1 MRSAPARFAASL
13 AGERILNRR
22 IPTSRILKISA
33 ARKTRASAPAIYGLL
48 LAALLCSNA
57 TFPKVR
63 SLVGVQSSAEKPIQR
78 MVAITVDDLPGAE
91 PGTDHA
97 IGNLKELERINRAIP
112 AALRAHHVPGIGFVN
127 EWKLQVDGQRDARAA
142 LLEMWLDAGMSLGNH
157 TYSHADFQITP
168 LDRYEDETIRG
179 EVITRA
185 LMSAAGQ
192 KEKYFRHPFLNTG
205 PTAEAKSAFEAFLK
219 DRGYRV
225 APVTVDP
232 SDYMFNDILGE
243 SAEKKDKELGEKAKK
258 EYLAYANLVF
268 VYEELESRNLF
279 QREIPQ
285 VLLIHDSDLN
295 AECLDALLTQLE
307 KRGYKFISLDD
318 ALADPA
324 YATPDLFVGG
334 VGISWLTRW
343 KLAFG
348 QKPDYQNSPEPPK
361 WVQQGFE
368 EIRSAHAKQ
377 QASR

>member
-1 MRSAPARFAASL
+1 MRPAPARFAASI
-13 AGERILNRR
+13 AGERILNHRS
-22 IPTSRILKISA
+22 TFLKNGLAKKI
-33 ARKTRASAPAIYGLL
+33 RGPAPAIYSLL
-48 LAALLCSNA
+48 LAALLCSTAALSN
-57 TFPKVR
+57 VR
-63 SLVGVQSSAEKPIQR
+63 SLVHAQSSAEKPTQR
-78 MVAITVDDLPGAE
+78 TVAITVDDLPGAE

-97 IGNLKELERINRAIP
+97 IGNLKELEHINRAIP

-157 TYSHADFQITP
+157 TYSHPDFQTTP

-179 EVITRA
+179 EVVTRA

-243 SAEKKDKELGEKAKK
+243 SVEKKDKELGEKAKK
-258 EYLAYANLVF
+258 EYLEYANTVF
-268 VYEELESRNLF
+268 AYEEQESINLF

-368 EIRSAHAKQ
+368 EIRNAHSKQ

>member
-1 MRSAPARFAASL
+1 MRSAPARFAASI
-13 AGERILNRR
+13 AGERILND
-22 IPTSRILKISA
+22 RILEKRPA
-33 ARKTRASAPAIYGLL
+33 KKTQATSPAIYNFLL
-48 LAALLCSNA
+48 VALLCGSAALLN
-57 TFPKVR
+57 VR
-63 SLVGVQSSAEKPIQR
+63 SLVGAQSSPEKPTQR
-78 MVAITVDDLPGAE
+78 TVAITVDDLPGAE

-97 IGNLKELERINRAIP
+97 IGNLKELEHINRAIP

-142 LLEMWLDAGMSLGNH
+142 LLQMWLDAGMSLGNH
-157 TYSHADFQITP
+157 TYSHPDFQTTP
-168 LDRYEDETIRG
+168 LDRYEDETILG
-179 EVITRA
+179 EVVTRA

-192 KEKYFRHPFLNTG
+192 KEKHFRHPFLNTG
-205 PTAEAKSAFEAFLK
+205 PTAEAKAAFEAFLK

-258 EYLAYANLVF
+258 EYLVYANIVF
-268 VYEELESRNLF
+268 AYEEEESRNLF

-295 AECLDALLTQLE
+295 AECLDALLSQLE

-377 QASR
+377 

>member
-1 MRSAPARFAASL
+1 MRPAPARFAAGV
-13 AGERILNRR
+13 AGERILNHR
-22 IPTSRILKISA
+22 IPTGRILKKSPA
-33 ARKTRASAPAIYGLL
+33 KKTRVPVPAIYSFL
-48 LAALLCSNA
+48 LAALLCSSA
-57 TFPKVR
+57 AFPNVA
-63 SLVGVQSSAEKPIQR
+63 SLASVQSSAEKPIQR

-91 PGTDHA
+91 PGTDHT
-97 IGNLKELERINRAIP
+97 IGNLKELEHINRAIP

-142 LLEMWLDAGMSLGNH
+142 LLEMWLDAGMALGNH
-157 TYSHADFQITP
+157 TYSHPDFQTTP

-179 EVITRA
+179 EVVTRA

-219 DRGYRV
+219 ERGYRI

-258 EYLAYANLVF
+258 EYLAYANIVF
-268 VYEELESRNLF
+268 TYEEQESRNLF

-295 AECLDALLTQLE
+295 AEYLDALLTQLE

-348 QKPDYQNSPEPPK
+348 QKPDYQNSPDPPK
-361 WVQQGFE
+361 WVQEGFE
-368 EIRSAHAKQ
+368 RIRSAHANP

>member
-1 MRSAPARFAASL
+1 MRPAPARFAASI
-13 AGERILNRR
+13 AGERILNHR
-22 IPTSRILKISA
+22 IPTGRILK
-33 ARKTRASAPAIYGLL
+33 KTRAKKTRVPAPAVYGFL
-48 LAALLCSNA
+48 LAALLCSSA
-57 TFPKVR
+57 AFPNVR
-63 SLVGVQSSAEKPIQR
+63 SLVGVQSLAEKPIQR

-97 IGNLKELERINRAIP
+97 VGELKELEHINRAIP

-127 EWKLQVDGQRDARAA
+127 EWKLQVDGQRDARAT
-142 LLEMWLDAGMSLGNH
+142 LLQMWLDAGMSLGNH
-157 TYSHADFQITP
+157 TYSHPDFQTTP

-179 EVITRA
+179 EVVTRA

-205 PTAEAKSAFEAFLK
+205 PTAETKSAFEAFLK

-243 SAEKKDKELGEKAKK
+243 SAEKKDKELGEKAKR
-258 EYLAYANLVF
+258 EYLEYANTVF
-268 VYEELESRNLF
+268 AYEEQESRNLF

-295 AECLDALLTQLE
+295 AECLDALLAQLE

-343 KLAFG
+343 KLSFG
-348 QKPDYQNSPEPPK
+348 QKPDYQNGPDPPK
-361 WVQQGFE
+361 WVQKRFE
-368 EIRSAHAKQ
+368 QIRSSHPKQ
-377 QASR
+377 

>member
-1 MRSAPARFAASL
+1 
-13 AGERILNRR
+13 
-22 IPTSRILKISA
+22 
-33 ARKTRASAPAIYGLL
+33 
-48 LAALLCSNA
+48 
-57 TFPKVR
+57 VR
-63 SLVGVQSSAEKPIQR
+63 SPVGVQSSAEKPIQR

-157 TYSHADFQITP
+157 TYFHPDFQTTP

-258 EYLAYANLVF
+258 EYLVYANIVF
-268 VYEELESRNLF
+268 AYEEQESRNLF

-334 VGISWLTRW
+334 IGISWLTRW

>member
-1 MRSAPARFAASL
+1 MRPAPAGFAASI
-13 AGERILNRR
+13 AGEPILNHRILEKRPAKKNR
-22 IPTSRILKISA
+22 IPP
-33 ARKTRASAPAIYGLL
+33 PAIYSFL
-48 LAALLCSNA
+48 LAALLCSSAALPN
-57 TFPKVR
+57 VR
-63 SLVGVQSSAEKPIQR
+63 SLSRKQTAAETPIHR
-78 MVAITVDDLPGAE
+78 TVAITVDDLPGAE

-97 IGNLKELERINRAIP
+97 IGNLKELEHINRAIP

-142 LLEMWLDAGMSLGNH
+142 LLQMWLDAGMSLGNH
-157 TYSHADFQITP
+157 TYSHPDFQTTP

-179 EVITRA
+179 EVVTRA

-205 PTAEAKSAFEAFLK
+205 PTAETKSAFEAFLK
-219 DRGYRV
+219 ERGYRV

-243 SAEKKDKELGEKAKK
+243 SAEKKDKELGERAKK
-258 EYLAYANLVF
+258 EYLAYANTVF
-268 VYEELESRNLF
+268 AYEEQESRNLF

-307 KRGYKFISLDD
+307 NRGYKFISLDD

-324 YATPDLFVGG
+324 YATPDLFVGD

-361 WVQQGFE
+361 WVQEGFE
-368 EIRSAHAKQ
+368 RIRSAHSKQ
-377 QASR
+377 QESRQ

>member
-1 MRSAPARFAASL
+1 MRSAATRFAAST
-13 AGERILNRR
+13 AGERILNH
-22 IPTSRILKISA
+22 RILKKTS
-33 ARKTRASAPAIYGLL
+33 ARKTRVQSPAIYSFLL
-48 LAALLCSNA
+48 VALLCSSAALPN
-57 TFPKVR
+57 VR
-63 SLVGVQSSAEKPIQR
+63 SLVGVQSSAEKPTQR
-78 MVAITVDDLPGAE
+78 TVAITVDDLPGAE

-97 IGNLKELERINRAIP
+97 IGNLQELERINRAIP
-112 AALRAHHVPGIGFVN
+112 AAMRAHHVPGIGFVN
-127 EWKLQVDGQRDARAA
+127 EWKLQVDGQRDARAG
-142 LLEMWLDAGMSLGNH
+142 LLQMWLNAGMSLGNH
-157 TYSHADFQITP
+157 TYSHPDFQTTP

-179 EVITRA
+179 EVVTRA

-205 PTAEAKSAFEAFLK
+205 PTAEAKSAFEAFLN
-219 DRGYRV
+219 DRGYRI

-243 SAEKKDKELGEKAKK
+243 SAERKDKELGEKAKR
-258 EYLAYANLVF
+258 EYLAYANVVF
-268 VYEELESRNLF
+268 AYEEQESKNLF
-279 QREIPQ
+279 QREISQ
-285 VLLIHDSDLN
+285 VLLIHDSGLN

-348 QKPDYQNSPEPPK
+348 QKPDYENNPEPPK

-368 EIRSAHAKQ
+368 EIRAAHAKSQ
-377 QASR
+377 

>member
-1 MRSAPARFAASL
+1 MRSAPTRFAAST
-13 AGERILNRR
+13 AGERILNH
-22 IPTSRILKISA
+22 RILKKRS
-33 ARKTRASAPAIYGLL
+33 ARKARTPALTIYGFL
-48 LAALLCSNA
+48 LAGLLYSGA
-57 TFPKVR
+57 AFPNVR
-63 SLVGVQSSAEKPIQR
+63 SLARVQASAEKPTQR
-78 MVAITVDDLPGAE
+78 TVAITVDDLPGAE

-97 IGNLKELERINRAIP
+97 NGNLHELERINRAIP
-112 AALRAHHVPGIGFVN
+112 AALRAHHVPAIGFVN

-142 LLEMWLDAGMSLGNH
+142 LLQMWLDAGMSLGNH
-157 TYSHADFQITP
+157 TYSHPDFHTTP

-179 EVITRA
+179 EVVTRA
-185 LMSAAGQ
+185 LMSAVGQ

-243 SAEKKDKELGEKAKK
+243 SVKKKDKELGEKAEK
-258 EYLAYANLVF
+258 EYLAYANIVF
-268 VYEELESRNLF
+268 AYEEQESRNLF

-285 VLLIHDSDLN
+285 VLLIHDSGLN

-368 EIRSAHAKQ
+368 EIRSAHAKLQ
-377 QASR
+377 

>member
-1 MRSAPARFAASL
+1 MRSAPARFAAST
-13 AGERILNRR
+13 AGERILND
-22 IPTSRILKISA
+22 RILEKIL
-33 ARKTRASAPAIYGLL
+33 ARKTRAPAPAIYSFL
-48 LAALLCSNA
+48 LAALLCSTAALPN
-57 TFPKVR
+57 VG
-63 SLVGVQSSAEKPIQR
+63 SLVGAQSSAEKATQR
-78 MVAITVDDLPGAE
+78 TVAITVDDLPGAE

-97 IGNLKELERINRAIP
+97 IGNLQELERINHAIP
-112 AALRAHHVPGIGFVN
+112 AALRAHRVPGIGFVN
-127 EWKLQVDGQRDARAA
+127 EWKLQVNGQRDARAA
-142 LLEMWLDAGMSLGNH
+142 LLQVWLDAGMSLGNH
-157 TYSHADFQITP
+157 TYSHPDFQTTP

-179 EVITRA
+179 EVVTRA

-205 PTAEAKSAFEAFLK
+205 PTAEAKSAFESFLK

-243 SAEKKDKELGEKAKK
+243 SIKTNDKQPGEKAKK
-258 EYLAYANLVF
+258 EYFAYIDTVF
-268 VYEELESRNLF
+268 AYEEQESRNLF

-285 VLLIHDSDLN
+285 VLLIHDSELN
-295 AECLDALLTQLE
+295 AQCLDALLTQLE
-307 KRGYKFISLDD
+307 RRGYRFISLDD

-348 QKPDYQNSPEPPK
+348 QKPDYQNSPDPPK

-368 EIRSAHAKQ
+368 EIRSAHAKSQ
-377 QASR
+377 

>member
-1 MRSAPARFAASL
+1 MRPAPARFAASL
-13 AGERILNRR
+13 AGERILND
-22 IPTSRILKISA
+22 RILKNRPAKKI
-33 ARKTRASAPAIYGLL
+33 RVPAPATCGFL
-48 LAALLCSNA
+48 LATLLCTTAALSN
-57 TFPKVR
+57 VR
-63 SLVGVQSSAEKPIQR
+63 SLVGVQSSPEHPIQHT
-78 MVAITVDDLPGAE
+78 VAITVDDLPGAE

-97 IGNLKELERINRAIP
+97 IGNLKELEHINRAIP

-142 LLEMWLDAGMSLGNH
+142 LLQMWLDTGMSLGNH
-157 TYSHADFQITP
+157 TYSHPDFQTTP

-179 EVITRA
+179 EVVTRA
-185 LMSAAGQ
+185 LMSSAGQ
-192 KEKYFRHPFLNTG
+192 KEQYFRHPFLNTG

-219 DRGYRV
+219 DRGYRI

-243 SAEKKDKELGEKAKK
+243 SAEKRDKELGEKAKK
-258 EYLAYANLVF
+258 EYLAYANIVF
-268 VYEELESRNLF
+268 AYEEEESRNLF

-285 VLLIHDSDLN
+285 VLLIHDSELN

-343 KLAFG
+343 KPAFG

-368 EIRSAHAKQ
+368 EIRSAHSKH
-377 QASR
+377 